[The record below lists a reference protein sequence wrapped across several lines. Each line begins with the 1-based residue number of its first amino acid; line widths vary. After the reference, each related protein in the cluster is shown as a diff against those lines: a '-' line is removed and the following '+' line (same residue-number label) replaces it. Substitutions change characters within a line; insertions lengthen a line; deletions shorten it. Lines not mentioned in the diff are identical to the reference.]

1 MEEFDSNY
9 LAWILY
15 KLFYGID
22 KEVAKNKE
30 RSYVEIDLSNNCKY
44 DVFYNY
50 VKILNLMTLRSSC
63 DSIKTPMEFD
73 CCSHAIFLLFLP
85 HTGKST
91 LQIPQFNRFQ

>member
-50 VKILNLMTLRSSC
+50 VKILNLMTLGMR
-63 DSIKTPMEFD
+63 P
-73 CCSHAIFLLFLP
+73 AFLIQLFKIYKIIHKVLRM
-85 HTGKST
+85 H
-91 LQIPQFNRFQ
+91 PQQTEL

>member
-50 VKILNLMTLRSSC
+50 VKILNLMTLC
-63 DSIKTPMEFD
+63 QGALFLCLHEV
-73 CCSHAIFLLFLP
+73 LLFETKFIIISSQTKKASDILM
-85 HTGKST
+85 
-91 LQIPQFNRFQ
+91 LF

>member
-50 VKILNLMTLRSSC
+50 VKILNLMTLSICSC
-63 DSIKTPMEFD
+63 FLHPERNF
-73 CCSHAIFLLFLP
+73 IF
-85 HTGKST
+85 HSVS
-91 LQIPQFNRFQ
+91 

>member
-30 RSYVEIDLSNNCKY
+30 RSYVRPFQVLCK
-44 DVFYNY
+44 
-50 VKILNLMTLRSSC
+50 R
-63 DSIKTPMEFD
+63 
-73 CCSHAIFLLFLP
+73 
-85 HTGKST
+85 
-91 LQIPQFNRFQ
+91 

>member
-50 VKILNLMTLRSSC
+50 VKILNLMTLLIERFSRSTRS
-63 DSIKTPMEFD
+63 
-73 CCSHAIFLLFLP
+73 LFSRYFIHSL
-85 HTGKST
+85 G
-91 LQIPQFNRFQ
+91 

>member
-50 VKILNLMTLRSSC
+50 VKILNLMTLRSSV
-63 DSIKTPMEFD
+63 
-73 CCSHAIFLLFLP
+73 LFLCRGSNQGLVYAP
-85 HTGKST
+85 LRSA
-91 LQIPQFNRFQ
+91 LNRGLPDL

>member
-50 VKILNLMTLRSSC
+50 VKILNLMTLPPGS
-63 DSIKTPMEFD
+63 
-73 CCSHAIFLLFLP
+73 LFCFI
-85 HTGKST
+85 GKCV
-91 LQIPQFNRFQ
+91 L

>member
-30 RSYVEIDLSNNCKY
+30 RSYVEIDLSNNWRPFQVLCK
-44 DVFYNY
+44 
-50 VKILNLMTLRSSC
+50 R
-63 DSIKTPMEFD
+63 
-73 CCSHAIFLLFLP
+73 
-85 HTGKST
+85 
-91 LQIPQFNRFQ
+91 

>member
-50 VKILNLMTLRSSC
+50 VKILNLMTL
-63 DSIKTPMEFD
+63 
-73 CCSHAIFLLFLP
+73 LP
-85 HTGKST
+85 VGAVLPAGTKRRA
-91 LQIPQFNRFQ
+91 NA